1 MGKNVANYPLFC
13 EKNVVLSQFF
23 GYFGVKTTILSQY
36 AISHS
41 EECYRMTVEHSKVE
55 FPPKCDE
62 YVAKSVLWEHRVD
75 FG

>member
-1 MGKNVANYPLFC
+1 MAKNVANYTLFV
-13 EKNVVLSQFF
+13 KRMWFQANSLVIL
-23 GYFGVKTTILSQY
+23 GVKTTILSQY

-41 EECYRMTVEHSKVE
+41 EECYRQTVEHSKVE